1 MKSDENI
8 EVRVLAKSNPE
19 VNLKQHIEDCLVIYE
34 QLKQCFPNLPID
46 NVGEFWEI
54 LRTSIVFHDMGKSHK
69 EFQKLLNGKTNKW
82 YGQRHE
88 LFSLYYVNK
97 LNLNPYQKELIL
109 FAICGHHK
117 DLSTLF
123 SFVDLNYK
131 IRQKEINDSCDD
143 DLSFEDECNKMDIG
157 TVWYLAKKYSYIHEL
172 DNKIDLYGLLRKWGK
187 EGFSIIN
194 KDNLLKTLLVGA
206 LKQCDHLAS
215 GGIHKIQIIGDK
227 DFSFLFK
234 HPLYMHQQKAS
245 KTDGNVI
252 LTAPTGSGKTET
264 SFLWLKRQFNI
275 NGQGRVFYILP
286 YTASINAMYERLNSD
301 MGDVNNK
308 VGMVHG
314 KLAQYIENKMSADTS
329 INCESYKQEL
339 IEDFKTLVTPIKVTT
354 PFQLLKNLFGLKG
367 FEKGI
372 FEWAG
377 GYFIFDEIHAYDATL
392 FAQIVVLLKF
402 VSKFMNA
409 RIFVMTATIPSF
421 MKKII
426 GNAIGEHTQISA
438 DKKLYDSFT
447 RHRVVLLDGLLTDSI
462 GMIQKDINRGKKV
475 LVVCNTVEQSQ
486 YVFNSLDLN
495 NKLLMHS
502 SFNSNDRFQKEAKLK
517 SSEIKLLVG
526 TQAIE
531 ISLDIDYDV
540 IYTETAPL
548 DALIQRFGR
557 VNRKRGK
564 GVCNCFIFKEQNEKD
579 KFIYKDQDVIKRT
592 IKILEEI
599 ESQGV
604 IKEYEIQNAID
615 FVYPEW
621 SEDCKRDFLDTQKYL
636 TYYIDNELKPLDY
649 SQQREEDYYKQFDG
663 IKVLPLSLVERY
675 QNYLMDKQFVKA
687 DGLLLS
693 IRESRFVWMI
703 KNQEIERSQF
713 FYENDKTKKLLG
725 KSIFVIKRKYNSE
738 LGLLMNVEDNST
750 FNYI

>member
-8 EVRVLAKSNPE
+8 EAQVLAKSNPE
-19 VNLKQHIEDCLVIYE
+19 VNLKQHIEDCLVICE

-46 NVGEFWEI
+46 NVDEFWEI
-54 LRTSIVFHDMGKSHK
+54 LRTSIIFHDMGKSHK

-97 LNLNPYQKELIL
+97 LNLNPYEKELIL
-109 FAICGHHK
+109 FVICGHHK

-131 IRQKEINDSCDD
+131 IRQNEINDSCHN
-143 DLSFEDECNKMDIG
+143 DLSFEDECNKMYIE
-157 TVWYLAKKYSYIHEL
+157 TVWHLAKKYSYDHEL
-172 DNKIDLYGLLRKWGK
+172 DNKIDLYELLRKWRK

-215 GGIHKIQIIGDK
+215 GGIHKIQIIDNK

-245 KTDGNVI
+245 TTDGNVI

-264 SFLWLKRQFNI
+264 SFLWLKRQLNI

-301 MGDVNNK
+301 MGDDNKK

-402 VSKFMNA
+402 VSKFMNV

-421 MKKII
+421 MKSLI
-426 GNAIGEHTQISA
+426 GKAIGGHTQISA

-447 RHRVVLLDGLLTDSI
+447 RHRVILLDGLLGDSI

-495 NKLLMHS
+495 NKLLIHS

-517 SSEIKLLVG
+517 NNEIKLLVG

-557 VNRKRGK
+557 VNRKREK
-564 GVCNCFIFKEQNEKD
+564 GICNCYIFKEQNEKD
-579 KFIYKDQDVIKRT
+579 KFIYRDQDVIKRT
-592 IKILEEI
+592 IKILGEI

-604 IKEYEIQNAID
+604 IKEYAIQNAID

-621 SEDCKRDFLDTQKYL
+621 SEDCKKDFLDTQKYL

-675 QNYLMDKQFVKA
+675 QNYLINKQFVKA

-693 IRESRFVWMI
+693 IRESRFVWML
-703 KNQEIERSQF
+703 KNQEIERSKF

-725 KSIFVIKRKYNSE
+725 KSTFVIKRKYNSE
-738 LGLLMNVEDNST
+738 LGLLMNAEDNST